1 MTLGGLI
8 VPTRSV
14 ATLLMAY
21 RSKALNTSRGF
32 YRTWLLAFTKSFASH
47 VSRVVA
53 LFTPREKYISV
64 ENTCEMITRPISGQV
79 FPDSETWIF

>member
-53 LFTPREKYISV
+53 LFTPREKPLQRGKEIYI
-64 ENTCEMITRPISGQV
+64 C
-79 FPDSETWIF
+79 